1 VSDTLSLP
9 QITAQLLRIR
19 RDLDT
24 IQSQWRR
31 EWESGTAD
39 WSLVTGADLIVDTDD
54 HLEKALQLLG
64 RAWLLTQAVDQA
76 VD

>member
-9 QITAQLLRIR
+9 QITAQLWRIR

-31 EWESGTAD
+31 GTPEARPIR
-39 WSLVTGADLIVDTDD
+39 SLIMGADLIVDTDD

-64 RAWLLTQAVDQA
+64 RAWLLTEAVD
-76 VD
+76 

>member
-9 QITAQLLRIR
+9 QITAQLWRIR

-31 EWESGTAD
+31 EWESNTAD

-64 RAWLLTQAVDQA
+64 RAWLLTEAVDQA

>member
-1 VSDTLSLP
+1 MSDTLSLP
-9 QITAQLLRIR
+9 QITAQLWRIR

-31 EWESGTAD
+31 EWESNTAD
-39 WSLVTGADLIVDTDD
+39 RSLATGADLIVDTDD

-64 RAWLLTQAVDQA
+64 RAWLLTEAVDQA

>member
-1 VSDTLSLP
+1 MSDTLSLP
-9 QITAQLLRIR
+9 QITAQLWRIR

-39 WSLVTGADLIVDTDD
+39 CSLVAGADLIVDTDD
-54 HLEKALQLLG
+54 HLERALRLLG
-64 RAWLLTQAVDQA
+64 RAWLLTEAVDQA

>member
-1 VSDTLSLP
+1 MSDTLSLP
-9 QITAQLLRIR
+9 QITAQLWRIR

-31 EWESGTAD
+31 GTPEATPIR
-39 WSLVTGADLIVDTDD
+39 SLIMGADLIVDTDD

-64 RAWLLTQAVDQA
+64 RAWLLTEAVDQA

>member
-1 VSDTLSLP
+1 MSDTLSLP
-9 QITAQLLRIR
+9 QITAQLWRIR

-31 EWESGTAD
+31 GTPETTPIR
-39 WSLVTGADLIVDTDD
+39 SLVTGADLIVDTDD

-64 RAWLLTQAVDQA
+64 RAWVLTEAVDQA

>member
-1 VSDTLSLP
+1 MSDTLSLP
-9 QITAQLLRIR
+9 QITAQLWRIR

-31 EWESGTAD
+31 KWESDTAD
-39 WSLVTGADLIVDTDD
+39 WSLATGADLIVDTDD

-64 RAWLLTQAVDQA
+64 RAWLLTEAVDQA